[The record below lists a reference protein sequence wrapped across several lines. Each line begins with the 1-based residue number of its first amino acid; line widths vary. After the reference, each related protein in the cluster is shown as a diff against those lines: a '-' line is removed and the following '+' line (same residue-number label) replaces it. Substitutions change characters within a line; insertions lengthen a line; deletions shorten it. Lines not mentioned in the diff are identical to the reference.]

1 MEGGGDGGLYNEGMK
16 YSQSKQEAGS
26 GDRTL
31 TPITKDRLTQWIA
44 SSAAIAESGDDRFA
58 DDGETLMMVPR
69 DRPLKAASVLVL
81 VVNHAVPTVVFTQRT
96 THLTDHAGQI
106 SFPGGRVEP
115 GDLNAAATALREAE
129 EEMGIDRRGV
139 EIIGELPHYTTGTG
153 YRITP
158 VVGWSSEPLQ
168 YAPDPSEVA
177 EVFEVPA
184 PFLLDPANHRQE
196 SAMYKGRMRSYFA
209 IPFGSRYIWG
219 ATAGMLI
226 TFSRVAAHAEGRGV
240 MPPITMAPDSA

>member
-1 MEGGGDGGLYNEGMK
+1 MK
-16 YSQSKQEAGS
+16 YSQSKRETEFDERA
-26 GDRTL
+26 L
-31 TPITKDRLTQWIA
+31 PPITRARLTQWLA
-44 SSAAIAESGDDRFA
+44 SSAAVAESGDDRFA
-58 DDGETLMMVPR
+58 DDGETLLMVPR
-69 DRPLKAASVLVL
+69 DRPLKPASVLVL
-81 VVNHAVPTVVFTQRT
+81 IVNHVVPTVVFTQRT
-96 THLTDHAGQI
+96 PHLTDHAGQI

-115 GDLNAAATALREAE
+115 GDIDAAATALREAE
-129 EEMGIDRRGV
+129 EEMGIDRRSI

-158 VVGWSSEPLQ
+158 VVGWSADPLK

-184 PFLLDPANHRQE
+184 PFLLDPTNHRQE

-209 IPFGSRYIWG
+209 IPFGPRYIWG

-226 TFSRVAAHAEGRGV
+226 TFSRVAAHAEGWGTL
-240 MPPITMAPDSA
+240 PPVNMAPDSA

>member
-1 MEGGGDGGLYNEGMK
+1 MGGLYNEHMK
-16 YSQSKQEAGS
+16 YSQSIRESELGERA
-26 GDRTL
+26 L
-31 TPITKDRLTQWIA
+31 TPITKARLIQWLA
-44 SSAAIAESGDDRFA
+44 SSAAVAESGDDRFA
-58 DDGETLMMVPR
+58 DDGETLLMAPR
-69 DRPLKAASVLVL
+69 DRPLKPASVLVL

-96 THLTDHAGQI
+96 PHLTDHAGQI

-115 GDLNAAATALREAE
+115 GDIDAAATALREAE
-129 EEMGIDRRGV
+129 EEMGIDRRGI
-139 EIIGELPHYTTGTG
+139 EIIGELPQYTTGTG

-158 VVGWSSEPLQ
+158 VVGWSPDPLQ

-184 PFLLDPANHRQE
+184 PFLLDPNNHRQE

-209 IPFGSRYIWG
+209 IPFGPRYIWG

-226 TFSRVAAHAEGRGV
+226 TFSRVAEHAEGWGV
-240 MPPITMAPDSA
+240 TPPITMAPDSA